1 MQPPLQPPSQKTPP
15 VASFSATSAANQAQQ
30 SNWPFLVIA
39 VLMAV
44 VLWLFVRTGAQPPGQ
59 RVMLSAIA
67 VTNGATEL
75 GVSPNRVEVR
85 LEGTS
90 ALLERLTPEE
100 VAVIA
105 DLAGHREGDLVPLTV
120 VPPQGLK
127 VLGTSVNQVRVVKLA
142 TPVP

>member
-1 MQPPLQPPSQKTPP
+1 MPKSSPPSSGGQSGPLT
-15 VASFSATSAANQAQQ
+15 AAQQQQQQ

-39 VLMAV
+39 VLMSV

-59 RVMLSAIA
+59 RVVLSAIA
-67 VTNGATEL
+67 VTNGTPGL
-75 GVSPNRVEVR
+75 TVSPTRVEVR
-85 LEGTS
+85 VEGTS
-90 ALLERLTPEE
+90 TLVERLTPDE

-105 DLAGHREGDLVPLTV
+105 DLAGHRDGDLVPLTV

-142 TPVP
+142 PTAP